1 MALDFSLLLGLSFV
15 CAMGAMSPGPS
26 LAVVLRNTISGG
38 RLQGIMTGVGHGI
51 GFGIYALIAVTG
63 LSALLLAH
71 DSLFIL
77 LQWGGALVL
86 LWLSYNMLT
95 YIPSDED
102 KEHEGSKRKG
112 FMEGFLISFL
122 NPKILVFLV
131 AIFSQFIDP
140 QMSQIDRFLMAILA
154 GIIDTT
160 WYVLVAAVLAGTPL
174 IDSLRSN
181 SVIIDRSIG
190 LVLLLLALALVART
204 FI

>member
-1 MALDFSLLLGLSFV
+1 MDLTSLLALSIV

-38 RLQGIMTGVGHGI
+38 RLQGIMTGIGHGI
-51 GFGIYALIAVTG
+51 GFGLYALVAVTG

-71 DSLFIL
+71 DSTFLF
-77 LQWGGALVL
+77 LQWSGALVL

-95 YIPSDED
+95 YVPSNANET
-102 KEHEGSKRKG
+102 HEISGRKG
-112 FMEGFLISFL
+112 FIEGFLISFL

-131 AIFSQFIDP
+131 AVFSQFIDP
-140 QMSQIDRFLMAILA
+140 EMNQMERIIMAILA
-154 GIIDTT
+154 GLIDTI

-174 IDSLRSN
+174 IDTLRSN
-181 SVIIDRSIG
+181 SVIIDRVIG
-190 LVLLLLALALVART
+190 LVLFFLALALVGKT

>member
-1 MALDFSLLLGLSFV
+1 MDFTSLLALSIV

-38 RLQGIMTGVGHGI
+38 RLQGIMTGIGHGI
-51 GFGIYALIAVTG
+51 GFGLYALIAVTG

-71 DSLFIL
+71 DSTFLF
-77 LQWGGALVL
+77 LQWSGALVL

-95 YIPSDED
+95 YIPSNANES
-102 KEHEGSKRKG
+102 HEISGRKG
-112 FMEGFLISFL
+112 FIEGFLISFL

-131 AIFSQFIDP
+131 AVFSQFIDP
-140 QMSQIDRFLMAILA
+140 EMNQMERIIMAILA
-154 GIIDTT
+154 GLIDTI

-174 IDSLRSN
+174 IDTLRSN
-181 SVIIDRSIG
+181 SVIIDRVIG
-190 LVLLLLALALVART
+190 LVLFFLALALVGKT